1 MLKDITFGQY
11 VEGNSCLHR
20 LDPRVKL
27 LALIAL
33 IVFLFIVDGF
43 LGIAVFALLFLVTAV
58 ISRIPVKMFL
68 KNLKAIWVILLFTAA
83 INIFYSSGG
92 SVLFE

>member
-11 VEGNSCLHR
+11 VEGNSYLHR

-43 LGIAVFALLFLVTAV
+43 LGI
-58 ISRIPVKMFL
+58 
-68 KNLKAIWVILLFTAA
+68 
-83 INIFYSSGG
+83 
-92 SVLFE
+92 E